1 MNGKRRSSKSIGSIV
16 AGTFA
21 GFIALAWIIFY
32 FPNSF
37 DPTPKFITV
46 SKGQSFSSVADSLS
60 EKGIISNS
68 FTFKIAGRILGVTQ
82 KMRVGKYSFVSGVS
96 NMEILQDI
104 EGGLSTVNSTVA
116 LREGVR
122 TRIFA
127 RILKRHIGIDSIRFM
142 QSYFDTSLIGIHPHN
157 ASSIEGYLMPD
168 TYAFFW
174 QDDEREIV
182 QRMIT
187 EFREFFVDS
196 LQQRMR
202 SLGYDLNDVM
212 TMASIVEGEA
222 VYDDERPIIAG
233 VYYNRLKR
241 RMRLQADPTVWFVV
255 SDTSRRLTKNSLKVN
270 SPYNTYLNYGLPP
283 GPINNPGRQ
292 SILAAL
298 YPAKHNFIYF
308 VADYNGRHRFA
319 RNYDEHQKNVRLY
332 RKARDLAKNG
342 GR

>member
-1 MNGKRRSSKSIGSIV
+1 MLI
-16 AGTFA
+16 T
-21 GFIALAWIIFY
+21 AWDIFY
-32 FPNSF
+32 FPNTFEPS
-37 DPTPKFITV
+37 PKFITV
-46 SKGQSFSSVADSLS
+46 SKGQSFSSLADSLAD
-60 EKGIISNS
+60 KGIIASA
-68 FTFKIAGRILGVTQ
+68 FTFKIAGRLLGVTQ
-82 KMRVGKYSFVSGVS
+82 RMRVGKYSFVSGVT
-96 NMEILQDI
+96 NQEILEDI
-104 EGGLSTVNSTVA
+104 EGGLSTISSTIA

-122 TRIFA
+122 SRIFA
-127 RILKRHIGIDSIRFM
+127 RILKRHIGIDSARFM
-142 QSYFDTSLIGIHPHN
+142 HSYYDTSLIGIYPHN
-157 ASSIEGYLMPD
+157 ATSLEGYLMPD
-168 TYAFFW
+168 TYSFFW

-255 SDTSRRLTKNSLKVN
+255 SDTSRRLTKNSLKVD

-283 GPINNPGRQ
+283 GPISNPGRQ

-298 YPAKHNFIYF
+298 YPAKHNYIYF
-308 VADYNGRHRFA
+308 VADNNGRHRFA
-319 RNYDEHQKNVRLY
+319 KNYDEHQKNVRLY
-332 RKARDLAKNG
+332 RKARELARNA